1 MDQEIDLR
9 LYIAVLLKHKYWI
22 IGLALFAAVTAAIIS
37 LALSPT
43 YEASTL
49 VAITKP
55 QYELQFDPRIRSV
68 SGNVQPPYR
77 AYPLLATSDEVVAA
91 LIADL
96 GDRLTGPER
105 TIQGLAGKLQA
116 ESANDQSLI
125 RLSVQ
130 NGDPQQAALIANRWA
145 ERFVQAANELYAQS
159 SDELN
164 FFTEQQSEAE
174 RELARAEQALID
186 LQAQNRVAI
195 LETQLNHA
203 RRALTTD
210 LETIYAIETTMQN
223 ADTLREHL
231 NRQEATAIASPGDEL
246 AAILIEIGA
255 LNHGNSELQVQLS
268 AAQNLGGRTVG
279 DHVNALDSLIAALED
294 RLITLQEQALA
305 HEPEILSL
313 QQRHQEAQTE
323 LDRLTRDQ
331 TLARDTFTSLSR
343 KADEAEI
350 AAQATTGD
358 VRLASRATPS
368 DKPVSPRKTLNT
380 LAAGVCGLLVG
391 CVAALALEYWRQG
404 QHAAPSS

>member
-9 LYIAVLLKHKYWI
+9 LYIAILLKHKYWI

-43 YEASTL
+43 YEASAL

-55 QYELQFDPRIRSV
+55 QYELQFDPRIRSL

-77 AYPLLATSDEVVAA
+77 AYPLLATSDEIVVA

-96 GDRLTGPER
+96 GDRLEGQER
-105 TIQGLAGKLQA
+105 TIQGFAGKLEA
-116 ESANDQSLI
+116 ENTSDQSLV

-130 NGDPQQAALIANRWA
+130 DGDPQRAALIANHWA
-145 ERFVQAANELYAQS
+145 ENFVQAANELYAQS
-159 SDELN
+159 SDELG
-164 FFTEQQSEAE
+164 FFTEQQTEAE
-174 RELARAEQALID
+174 RELAQAEQALID

-195 LETQLNHA
+195 LGTQLAHA
-203 RRALTTD
+203 RKALTTD
-210 LETIYAIETTMQN
+210 LETIYTLETTIQN
-223 ADTLREHL
+223 ARTLRRHL
-231 NRQEATAIASPGDEL
+231 STQEGTAAASPGDEL

-255 LNHGNSELQVQLS
+255 LNHGNPGMQVQLS
-268 AAQNLGGRTVG
+268 AVQDLGGTTVG
-279 DHVNALDSLIAALED
+279 DQIDALDSLIAALED
-294 RLITLQEQALA
+294 RLVALQEQALA

-343 KADEAEI
+343 KADEAKI
-350 AAQATTGD
+350 AARATTGD
-358 VRLASRATPS
+358 VRLASRATPL
-368 DKPVSPRKTLNT
+368 DRPVSPRKTLNT
-380 LAAGVCGLLVG
+380 LAAGVCGLLIG
-391 CVAALALEYWRQG
+391 CVAALAIEYWRQG
-404 QHAAPSS
+404 QQAAPSS